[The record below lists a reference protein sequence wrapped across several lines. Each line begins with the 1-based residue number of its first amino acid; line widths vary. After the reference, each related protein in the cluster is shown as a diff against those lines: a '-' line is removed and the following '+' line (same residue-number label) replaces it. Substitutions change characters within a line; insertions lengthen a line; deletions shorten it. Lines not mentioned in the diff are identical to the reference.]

1 MSPSHLKPGRKS
13 VLNIILLSGGSG
25 KRLWPLSNEV
35 RSKQF
40 LKIFK
45 KADGSHESMVQR
57 MYRMIQEV
65 DESAAVTI
73 ATSENQVT
81 SIRSQLGDSVGISIE
96 PCRRD
101 TFPAI
106 ALATAY
112 LHEKQGVDANETVVV
127 CPVDPYVESDYFQM
141 LEKLSNQAA
150 KGEANLVLMGVEPTY
165 PSEKYGYIIPES
177 KDQVATVET
186 FKEKPDV
193 ATAEKYIVAGALWN
207 GGVFAYKL
215 SYVLGIAEK
224 LLGSA
229 DYQYL
234 FDNYSTLTKISFDYA
249 VVEKESKIQVMRF
262 AGQWKDLGTW
272 NTLTEAMSDE
282 VAGNAVA
289 VDCSNTHV
297 INELQIPLIALGV
310 SDLAIA
316 ATPDGILV
324 TDKKKSDRL
333 KDHVVDQRPMV
344 EKRGWGEYQV
354 LDYRIQPDGQN
365 FLTKHL
371 IITPGQHIS
380 YQRHQHRSEIWT
392 FVDGT
397 GKLILDGEIK
407 SVTRGEMA
415 YIKPGT
421 KHAIKADTELHIIEV
436 QVGDELTEEDIE
448 RLEWDWDSVN

>member
-1 MSPSHLKPGRKS
+1 M
-13 VLNIILLSGGSG
+13 NIILLSGGSG

-45 KADGSHESMVQR
+45 KQDGTHESMVQR
-57 MYRMIQEV
+57 MYRMIREI
-65 DESAAVTI
+65 DDNAAVTI
-73 ATSENQVT
+73 ATSENQVA
-81 SIRSQLGDSVGISIE
+81 SIRSQLGDSIGISIE

-112 LHEKQGVDANETVVV
+112 LHDKQGSKEDETVVI
-127 CPVDPYVESDYFQM
+127 CPVDPYVESEYFRM
-141 LEKLSNQAA
+141 LEKISNQAA
-150 KGEANLVLMGVEPTY
+150 KGEANLVLMGIEPTY
-165 PSEKYGYIIPES
+165 PSEKYGYIIP
-177 KDQVATVET
+177 KTTDVVATVET

-193 ATAEKYIVAGALWN
+193 KTAEKYIEQGALWN

-215 SYVLGIAEK
+215 SYVLDIAEK
-224 LLGSA
+224 EFGSA
-229 DYQYL
+229 DYQFLYN
-234 FDNYSTLTKISFDYA
+234 NYSSLTKISFDYA

-262 AGQWKDLGTW
+262 GGEWKDLGTW

-282 VAGNAVA
+282 VAGKAVA
-289 VDCSNTHV
+289 VDCTNTHV

-310 SDLAIA
+310 DNLAIA

-324 TDKKKSDRL
+324 TDKIKSDRL
-333 KDHVVDQRPMV
+333 KDYVIDQRPMY
-344 EKRGWGEYQV
+344 EKRVWGEYQV
-354 LDYRIQPDGQN
+354 LDYRIKSDGQN

-371 IITPGQHIS
+371 IIKPGQHIS

-407 SVTRGEMA
+407 TITRGEMA
-415 YIKPGT
+415 FIKPGM

-448 RLEWDWDSVN
+448 RLEWEWSGI

>member
-1 MSPSHLKPGRKS
+1 M
-13 VLNIILLSGGSG
+13 NIILLSGGSG

-45 KADGSHESMVQR
+45 KEDGNHESMVQR

-65 DESAAVTI
+65 DDLALVTI

-81 SIRSQLGDSVGISIE
+81 SIRAQLGDSVGISVE

-112 LHEKQGVDANETVVV
+112 LHDKQGVDANETVVV

-141 LEKLSNQAA
+141 LEKLSRQAA
-150 KGEANLVLMGVEPTY
+150 KGEANLVLMGVEPSY
-165 PSEKYGYIIPES
+165 PSEKYGYIIPTSTEN
-177 KDQVATVET
+177 VTTVET

-193 ATAEKYIVAGALWN
+193 LTAEKYIASGALWN
-207 GGVFAYKL
+207 GGVFAYRL

-224 LLGSA
+224 IFGTA
-229 DYQYL
+229 DYQWL

-249 VVEKESKIQVMRF
+249 VVEKEEKIQVMRF
-262 AGQWKDLGTW
+262 SGQWKDLGTW

-289 VDCSNTHV
+289 VDCINTHV
-297 INELQIPLIALGV
+297 INELQIPLIAMGV
-310 SDLAIA
+310 DNLAIA

-324 TDKKKSDRL
+324 TDKKKGDKL
-333 KDHVVDQRPMV
+333 KDYVIDQRPMY
-344 EKRGWGEYQV
+344 EKRVWGEYQV
-354 LDYRIQPDGQN
+354 LDYRIQSDGQN

-371 IITPGQHIS
+371 IIAPGQHIS
-380 YQRHQHRSEIWT
+380 YQRHKHRTEMWT

-397 GKLILDGEIK
+397 GKLILNDEVKIVGRGEI
-407 SVTRGEMA
+407 A
-415 YIKPGT
+415 FIQPGM

-448 RLEWDWDSVN
+448 RLEWAWDSVE